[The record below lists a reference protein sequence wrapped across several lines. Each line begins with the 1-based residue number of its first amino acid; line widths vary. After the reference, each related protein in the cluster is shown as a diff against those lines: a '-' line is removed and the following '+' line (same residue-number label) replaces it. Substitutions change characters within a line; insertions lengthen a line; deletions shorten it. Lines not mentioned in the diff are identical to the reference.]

1 MAAMTPAKRQ
11 ALIEASGLF
20 DPAYY
25 LLNNGDV
32 AASPYEPFFHYVS
45 WGADENRRPSE
56 RFDPSFYAAECELQG
71 LSPENCIVHYLQRG
85 RASGLF
91 ATPLDCTLQLAGVP
105 VLDLVQQFE
114 SWGRDC
120 EFGLFQRHLGAE
132 PNDLFRFADPT
143 PDMLVKL
150 IRTDFAG
157 FGEQAYV
164 DLDEQQPRREWFVV
178 DRETRISR
186 HTRIFQGDMPQEKVQ
201 KTALLWTQLLRAK
214 AVREIAA
221 GQKVYVVKTSQGD
234 LGRDALAEVAT
245 ALRSKGP
252 GWVLWV
258 EAGEP
263 VGHCEIVMDGLLHA
277 RIDRLCPRADEYRF
291 STSGWL
297 RVICAAWNMMQRE
310 NASVARG
317 SIPR

>member
-1 MAAMTPAKRQ
+1 MTPAKRQ

-25 LLNNGDV
+25 LAHNSDV
-32 AASPYEPFFHYVS
+32 AASPYEPFFHYVN

-56 RFDPSFYAAECELQG
+56 RFDPSFYHAECALTG
-71 LSPENCIVHYLQRG
+71 LSPGNCVEHYLKKG
-85 RASGLF
+85 RAAGLF

-120 EFGLFQRHLGAE
+120 EFGLFQRQLGAE
-132 PNDLFRFADPT
+132 PNDLFRFSDPT

-157 FGEQAYV
+157 FGEQCHVA
-164 DLDEQQPRREWFVV
+164 LDEQQPRREWFVV
-178 DRETRISR
+178 DEATRISR
-186 HTRIFQGDMPQEKVQ
+186 HTRIFQGDIPQDKVH
-201 KTALLWTQLLRAK
+201 KTAILWTRLLRAK

-221 GQKVYVVKTSQGD
+221 GQKIYVMKTSQGD
-234 LGRDALAEVAT
+234 LSQKALAEVAK
-245 ALRSKGP
+245 AVRSKGP

-258 EAGEP
+258 EAGDP
-263 VGHCEIVMDGLLHA
+263 VGHCEVVMDGLLHA
-277 RIDRLCPRADEYRF
+277 RIDRVCLRADEHNF
-291 STSGWL
+291 SLSGWL
-297 RVICAAWNMMQRE
+297 RVICAAWNTAQR
-310 NASVARG
+310 V
-317 SIPR
+317 